1 MSICNWHIFG
11 LNNFHFL
18 IGFKYIFISRYIA
31 NISNYLYIKI
41 ICTFVFQLI
50 VMKKDK
56 DLIDALIADWNIER
70 PDLDVDA
77 MQIVGRVMK
86 LGKIFENRA
95 SLALKENGI
104 YYTDLDVLATLRRSG
119 KPYQLTPKQLM
130 ESVVITSG
138 AMTALL
144 NRLTKLELIYRA
156 ADENDGRISL
166 AGLTEK
172 GKKIIDEAIK
182 KRFDEAKNSIQILNK
197 KEQEDLSILLKKL
210 LIELDQ

>member
-1 MSICNWHIFG
+1 
-11 LNNFHFL
+11 
-18 IGFKYIFISRYIA
+18 
-31 NISNYLYIKI
+31 
-41 ICTFVFQLI
+41 
-50 VMKKDK
+50 MKKDK
-56 DLIDALIADWNIER
+56 DLIDALIADWNRER
-70 PDLDVDA
+70 PDLDVNA

-172 GKKIIDEAIK
+172 GKKIINEAIK

-197 KEQEDLSILLKKL
+197 KEQENLSILLKKL

>member
-1 MSICNWHIFG
+1 
-11 LNNFHFL
+11 
-18 IGFKYIFISRYIA
+18 
-31 NISNYLYIKI
+31 
-41 ICTFVFQLI
+41 
-50 VMKKDK
+50 MKKDK

-119 KPYQLTPKQLM
+119 EPYQLTPKQLM

-197 KEQEDLSILLKKL
+197 KEQENLSILLKKL
-210 LIELDQ
+210 LIELNQ

>member
-1 MSICNWHIFG
+1 
-11 LNNFHFL
+11 
-18 IGFKYIFISRYIA
+18 
-31 NISNYLYIKI
+31 
-41 ICTFVFQLI
+41 
-50 VMKKDK
+50 MKKDK

-119 KPYQLTPKQLM
+119 EPYQLTPKQLM

-197 KEQEDLSILLKKL
+197 KEQENLSILLKKL

>member
-1 MSICNWHIFG
+1 
-11 LNNFHFL
+11 
-18 IGFKYIFISRYIA
+18 
-31 NISNYLYIKI
+31 
-41 ICTFVFQLI
+41 
-50 VMKKDK
+50 MKKDK